1 MSTPNIITS
10 DIYKLHIYL
19 NTDLDP
25 SGSIVYYILNNN
37 TDNYINCVLNLF
49 LSTTATG
56 KVVNVKLEH
65 YDNEE
70 IKITENVSLTS
81 SSALLQKTIILYT
94 QLLKISFITDAFDG
108 HIYGNISKTRV
119 NTISTISTNTS
130 LNVSFDKMSYDAF
143 GRLRMSQP
151 FTLFDS
157 QNRYSK
163 NENFT
168 DISMNGANVL
178 YNSTDSTIDLSVAN
192 QSNST
197 AIRESKVVFPY
208 QPGKSLSIMITFAF
222 NDISG
227 NNLLQRVGYYS
238 NYGNATYNA
247 PYNPKNGIYLEA
259 SGSSIY
265 MCKANNS
272 TVTKV
277 LKSSWNNYT
286 FSGESPYFINLD
298 ITKAQIFWVDIEWLG
313 VGSVRCGFVING
325 QYILAHTF
333 HHANIEST
341 TYMQTACLPIRYE
354 IRNTTSG
361 SGGNLKKIC
370 STVISEGGYE
380 NSSIIT
386 HAGWG
391 NKIKE
396 IPNDSSSITYL
407 PLISIRLKTGR
418 FDSIV
423 IPSQA
428 SILLDTADNI
438 HIKFIL
444 NGDVS
449 GTGNNTPYYRSVN
462 EKSNVEY
469 DISANTLTG
478 GSEINST
485 YLYQKG
491 TLNLS
496 SRNDFHLQLGKYF
509 TNDLV
514 TYSSDVLTIVSSV
527 VGSTNAYNISAILG
541 WFDIIK

>member
-1 MSTPNIITS
+1 MEQ
-10 DIYKLHIYL
+10 LH
-19 NTDLDP
+19 
-25 SGSIVYYILNNN
+25 
-37 TDNYINCVLNLF
+37 
-49 LSTTATG
+49 
-56 KVVNVKLEH
+56 
-65 YDNEE
+65 
-70 IKITENVSLTS
+70 
-81 SSALLQKTIILYT
+81 
-94 QLLKISFITDAFDG
+94 
-108 HIYGNISKTRV
+108 
-119 NTISTISTNTS
+119 
-130 LNVSFDKMSYDAF
+130 
-143 GRLRMSQP
+143 
-151 FTLFDS
+151 
-157 QNRYSK
+157 
-163 NENFT
+163 
-168 DISMNGANVL
+168 
-178 YNSTDSTIDLSVAN
+178 
-192 QSNST
+192 
-197 AIRESKVVFPY
+197 
-208 QPGKSLSIMITFAF
+208 
-222 NDISG
+222 
-227 NNLLQRVGYYS
+227 
-238 NYGNATYNA
+238 
-247 PYNPKNGIYLEA
+247 
-259 SGSSIY
+259 
-265 MCKANNS
+265 
-272 TVTKV
+272 
-277 LKSSWNNYT
+277 

-485 YLYQKG
+485 YLYQKE
-491 TLNLS
+491 
-496 SRNDFHLQLGKYF
+496 H
-509 TNDLV
+509 
-514 TYSSDVLTIVSSV
+514 
-527 VGSTNAYNISAILG
+527 
-541 WFDIIK
+541 

>member
-178 YNSTDSTIDLSVAN
+178 YNSTDLTIDLSVAN

-208 QPGKSLSIMITFAF
+208 QPGKSLSIMNTFAF

-286 FSGESPYFINLD
+286 FLANHH
-298 ITKAQIFWVDIEWLG
+298 
-313 VGSVRCGFVING
+313 
-325 QYILAHTF
+325 IL
-333 HHANIEST
+333 
-341 TYMQTACLPIRYE
+341 
-354 IRNTTSG
+354 
-361 SGGNLKKIC
+361 
-370 STVISEGGYE
+370 
-380 NSSIIT
+380 
-386 HAGWG
+386 
-391 NKIKE
+391 
-396 IPNDSSSITYL
+396 
-407 PLISIRLKTGR
+407 
-418 FDSIV
+418 
-423 IPSQA
+423 
-428 SILLDTADNI
+428 
-438 HIKFIL
+438 
-444 NGDVS
+444 
-449 GTGNNTPYYRSVN
+449 
-462 EKSNVEY
+462 
-469 DISANTLTG
+469 
-478 GSEINST
+478 
-485 YLYQKG
+485 
-491 TLNLS
+491 
-496 SRNDFHLQLGKYF
+496 
-509 TNDLV
+509 
-514 TYSSDVLTIVSSV
+514 
-527 VGSTNAYNISAILG
+527 
-541 WFDIIK
+541 